1 MKLDGKLGKL
11 VIAAL
16 ALSLVFMSTACSRC
30 TETVT
35 KKAVEKTTGV
45 SVDEDEGSVKIKT
58 DEGEAEIESGKNELP
73 DDFPDDF
80 PIYKG
85 AKVASST
92 KMSVDEGTSFHVSL
106 EVKGSVDTVAD
117 YYKEELVDAG
127 YTISSTMETN
137 GNVMYTLQD
146 DGVVQV
152 VDQDGKTMVQVTL
165 VEKQ

>member
-1 MKLDGKLGKL
+1 MKPDRKLGKL
-11 VIAAL
+11 VIAVL
-16 ALSLVFMSTACSRC
+16 ALSLVFMLTACSSL
-30 TETVT
+30 TKTAT

-58 DEGEAEIESGKNELP
+58 DEGEAEIQSGKNELP

-85 AKVASST
+85 AKVTNSS
-92 KMSVDEGTSFHVSL
+92 KMSTDKGTSYYVTL
-106 EVKGSVDTVAD
+106 EVKGSVDKVAD

-137 GNVMYTLQD
+137 GNVMYTLQN
-146 DGVVQV
+146 DGIVQV